1 MRSSKDKRKNGIE
14 WRFSILHY
22 EAKLCFSRNVSKL
35 RKKDAPFILILF
47 FHFVLSFRHN
57 FNRFIDLSQESR
69 NKQTQNC
76 VPIQCTVWPQNIVI
90 IFKIMSIKVG
100 TKTKSNRK
108 IFAIIRLAV

>member
-1 MRSSKDKRKNGIE
+1 MRSWKNKRKNGIE

-35 RKKDAPFILILF
+35 RKNDAPFILILF

-69 NKQTQNC
+69 NIQTQNC
-76 VPIQCTVWPQNIVI
+76 APIQCTVWPRNIVI
-90 IFKIMSIKVG
+90 IFEILSIKVR
-100 TKTKSNRK
+100 TKTKSKRK
-108 IFAIIRLAV
+108 KIAIIRLAV